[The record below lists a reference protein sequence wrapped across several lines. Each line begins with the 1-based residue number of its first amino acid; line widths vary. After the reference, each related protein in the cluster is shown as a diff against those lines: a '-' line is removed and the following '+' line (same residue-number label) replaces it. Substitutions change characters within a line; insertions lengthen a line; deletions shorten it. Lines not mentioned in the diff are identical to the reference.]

1 MASATDVLP
10 IEDAL
15 PALRMA
21 LAGHG
26 AAVLQAP
33 PGAGK
38 TTRVP
43 LALLE
48 EPWLSGRRILM
59 LEPRRLAA
67 RAAAARMADTLGDEP
82 GGLVGY
88 RIRHESRVGPRT
100 RVEVVTEGVL
110 TRMLQADPALEGAGL
125 VIFDEF
131 HERSIHA
138 DVGLA
143 LALQSRAI
151 LREDLRILVM
161 SATLDGAP
169 ISALLGQAP
178 IVTTEGRQHPVATR
192 YVAARTGQRMET
204 AVAAAVR
211 AALADEPGDVLAF
224 LPGTGEIRRTAAL
237 LDGVAA
243 DVIPLHGTLP
253 PAVQQRAIQPGGPG
267 RRKVVLAT
275 AIAETSLTI
284 DGVRVVVDSGW
295 SRVPRYSPRTGM
307 TTLATVRVTRA
318 SADQRRGRAGR
329 QESGVCYRLWSSAED
344 AALLERNSPEILEAD
359 LAPLALDLAAAGVS
373 DPGELSWLD
382 PPPVGGLAAAR
393 SLLTQLGA
401 LDPGRPGN
409 RRTAAG

>member
-1 MASATDVLP
+1 
-10 IEDAL
+10 
-15 PALRMA
+15 
-21 LAGHG
+21 
-26 AAVLQAP
+26 
-33 PGAGK
+33 
-38 TTRVP
+38 
-43 LALLE
+43 
-48 EPWLSGRRILM
+48 
-59 LEPRRLAA
+59 
-67 RAAAARMADTLGDEP
+67 
-82 GGLVGY
+82 
-88 RIRHESRVGPRT
+88 
-100 RVEVVTEGVL
+100 
-110 TRMLQADPALEGAGL
+110 
-125 VIFDEF
+125 
-131 HERSIHA
+131 
-138 DVGLA
+138 
-143 LALQSRAI
+143 
-151 LREDLRILVM
+151 
-161 SATLDGAP
+161 
-169 ISALLGQAP
+169 
-178 IVTTEGRQHPVATR
+178 
-192 YVAARTGQRMET
+192 MET

-253 PAVQQRAIQPGGPG
+253 PAVQQRAIQPSGPG

-373 DPGELSWLD
+373 DPGDLSWLD

-401 LDPGRPGN
+401 LDPGGRITAHGRRMTRFALHPRLAHMVLQGRAVGAAGLACELAALLSERDLLGRPGDPPDADIALRLDILRGATLRC
-409 RRTAAG
+409 RRRSRRAPPRARRGPRLPTADCRPRGIGTSMP